1 VLTERKDP
9 FITINYENKRSKWS
23 NRQKENEKVN
33 IDISNSI
40 EYQFV
45 EQFFS
50 KNKDEVLISSLTLS
64 FFFSFPND

>member
-64 FFFSFPND
+64 FFFFFSK